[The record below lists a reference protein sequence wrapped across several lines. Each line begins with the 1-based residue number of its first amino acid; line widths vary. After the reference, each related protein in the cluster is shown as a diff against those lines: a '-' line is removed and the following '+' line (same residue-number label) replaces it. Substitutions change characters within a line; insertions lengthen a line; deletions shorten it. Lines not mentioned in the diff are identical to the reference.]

1 MKKFTAVTIASVA
14 AIALFLTGCSQVG
27 AAATIGSTKI
37 TLATVQTSIDTVMA
51 ERTGVDTTQM
61 QLETGE
67 ELNRSQLRFHLFAGL
82 LKAAAKSVKVT
93 VTKAEIDTRR
103 EVIIQQV
110 GGVANLPQALVGA
123 GIASTDFDIYLEAVL
138 NSEKIQQNFVAAGVP
153 EADIPTK
160 MQELIVAIG
169 KTNKVTVNPRYGVWN
184 PDSAEVTAA
193 PAAVVSSAEAVKA
206 ASTACR
212 TAVQAMADQKNGKLS
227 DAQIFVELQ
236 TIYSWAQKSAE
247 AEILSWATSAGSIIQ
262 SGDSQ
267 SAIEL
272 LSEISSICK
281 SAGY

>member
-37 TLATVQTSIDTVMA
+37 TQATVQTSIDTVMA

-82 LKAAAKSVKVT
+82 LKAAATSVKVT

-110 GGVANLPQALVGA
+110 GKDNLPQALVGA
-123 GIASTDFDIYLEAVL
+123 GIASSDFDIYLEAVL
-138 NSEKIQQNFVAAGVP
+138 NSEKIQQSFAAAGVP

-160 MQELIVAIG
+160 MQELVVATG
-169 KTNKVTVNPRYGVWN
+169 KSNKVTVNPRYGV
-184 PDSAEVTAA
+184 
-193 PAAVVSSAEAVKA
+193 
-206 ASTACR
+206 
-212 TAVQAMADQKNGKLS
+212 
-227 DAQIFVELQ
+227 
-236 TIYSWAQKSAE
+236 
-247 AEILSWATSAGSIIQ
+247 
-262 SGDSQ
+262 
-267 SAIEL
+267 
-272 LSEISSICK
+272 
-281 SAGY
+281 

>member
-1 MKKFTAVTIASVA
+1 LKKFTAVTIASVA

-37 TLATVQTSIDTVMA
+37 TQATVQTSIDTVMA

-82 LKAAAKSVKVT
+82 LKAAATSIKVK

-123 GIASTDFDIYLEAVL
+123 GIASSDFDIYLEAVL

-184 PDSAEVTAA
+184 PETAEVTAA

-206 ASTACR
+206 TSTACR

-247 AEILSWATSAGSIIQ
+247 AGILSWTTSAGSIIQ